1 MAHELSRNQH
11 GQVEMAYAGEK
22 PWHRLG
28 TQVPGLMTTSEAL
41 RAAHLDWE
49 VEKVPVLSSKD
60 LSVVPDAFTVI
71 RKDNNLPLGV
81 VGKRYEPI
89 SNAEAFRFFDVA
101 LGEGQGQIDTIGAL
115 GQGERVWCL
124 AKMPETFEA
133 VPGDPVD
140 RYLLCWTS
148 HDGSKSM
155 EVLFTTIR
163 VVCNNTLSAALKGAS
178 NKVSIK
184 HTSNWEQRMEFAH
197 RMLFDSKAYWEKMK
211 EVSQQ
216 LARTS
221 ISRIE
226 VGSFLDAMFPERF
239 DLRKDSFVR
248 PEGRE
253 KVLRLMEEGQG
264 TDLPGVR
271 GTKWGLFNAYTE
283 YLDHES
289 GVRKN
294 QNRWE
299 RSVFG
304 TVGSKRDFALT
315 LLLGS

>member
-1 MAHELSRNQH
+1 MAHELSRNQN
-11 GQVEMAYAGEK
+11 GQIEMAYAGKK

-41 RAAHLDWE
+41 QAAHLNWE

-89 SNAEAFRFFDVA
+89 SNAEAFGFFDVA

-115 GQGERVWCL
+115 GHGERVWCL
-124 AKMPETFEA
+124 AKMPETFDA

-163 VVCNNTLSAALKGAS
+163 VVCNNTLSAALNGAS
-178 NKVSIK
+178 NRVSIK
-184 HTSNWEQRMEFAH
+184 HTTNWEQKMEFAH
-197 RMLFDSKAYWEKMK
+197 SMLFDSANYWDKMK
-211 EVSQQ
+211 EVSQH

-221 ISRIE
+221 ITRIE
-226 VGSFLDAMFPERF
+226 VGAFLDNMFPERF
-239 DLRKDSFVR
+239 DQRRGGYSR

-253 KVLRLMEEGQG
+253 KVLRLMDEGLG
-264 TDLPGVR
+264 ADLPGVR

-283 YLDHES
+283 YLDHERK
-289 GVRKN
+289 VRKGRD
-294 QNRWE
+294 RWE
-299 RSVFG
+299 RTVFG
-304 TVGSKRDFALT
+304 NGVGERQKALDS
-315 LLLGS
+315 LLL